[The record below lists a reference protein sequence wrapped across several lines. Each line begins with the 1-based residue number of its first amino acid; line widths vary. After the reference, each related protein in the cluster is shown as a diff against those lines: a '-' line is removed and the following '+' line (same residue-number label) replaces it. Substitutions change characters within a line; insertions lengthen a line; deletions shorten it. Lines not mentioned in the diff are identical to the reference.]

1 MQLGNEIITRSVEKS
16 EFKKN
21 NDLDNY
27 IIMQQVIIQLK
38 ELQEIET
45 IKTFGR
51 VQIIKNFMVK
61 LN

>member
-1 MQLGNEIITRSVEKS
+1 MQLGNEIISRSVEKS

-38 ELQEIET
+38 ELLEIEI